1 MARKKTIE
9 AVDSEISKIKSDMS
23 KLQECYDKL
32 AEKLEDL
39 QNQKRR
45 IEADTIMEA
54 YLKSGKNFDEIYDIF
69 ESMMAFSVTFL
80 QSSQL

>member
-9 AVDSEISKIKSDMS
+9 AIENEISKVKSDMS
-23 KLQECYDKL
+23 KLQNRYNKL

-39 QNQKRR
+39 QKQQRR

-54 YLKSGKNFDEIYDIF
+54 YLKSGKNFDEI
-69 ESMMAFSVTFL
+69 MTFL
-80 QSSQL
+80 SP

>member
-9 AVDSEISKIKSDMS
+9 AIENEISKVKSEMS
-23 KLQECYDKL
+23 KLQNRYNKL

-39 QNQKRR
+39 QKQKRR

-54 YLKSGKNFDEIYDIF
+54 YLKSGKNFDEI
-69 ESMMAFSVTFL
+69 MTFL
-80 QSSQL
+80 SP

>member
-9 AVDSEISKIKSDMS
+9 AIENEISKVKSDMS
-23 KLQECYDKL
+23 KLQNRYNKL

-39 QNQKRR
+39 QKQKRR

-54 YLKSGKNFDEIYDIF
+54 YLKSGKNFGEI
-69 ESMMAFSVTFL
+69 MTFL
-80 QSSQL
+80 SP

>member
-9 AVDSEISKIKSDMS
+9 AIENEISKVKSDMS
-23 KLQECYDKL
+23 KLQDRYDKL

-39 QNQKRR
+39 QKQKRR

-54 YLKSGKNFDEIYDIF
+54 YLKNGKNFDEI
-69 ESMMAFSVTFL
+69 MTFL
-80 QSSQL
+80 RP

>member
-9 AVDSEISKIKSDMS
+9 AIENEISKVKSDMS
-23 KLQECYDKL
+23 KLQNRYNKL

-39 QNQKRR
+39 QKQKRR

-54 YLKSGKNFDEIYDIF
+54 YLKSGKNYDEI
-69 ESMMAFSVTFL
+69 MTFL
-80 QSSQL
+80 SP

>member
-9 AVDSEISKIKSDMS
+9 AIENEISKVKSDMS
-23 KLQECYDKL
+23 KQQNRYNKL

-39 QNQKRR
+39 QKQKRR

-54 YLKSGKNFDEIYDIF
+54 YLKSGKNFDEI
-69 ESMMAFSVTFL
+69 MTFL
-80 QSSQL
+80 SP

>member
-9 AVDSEISKIKSDMS
+9 AIENEISKVKSDMS
-23 KLQECYDKL
+23 KLQNRYNKL

-39 QNQKRR
+39 QKQKRR

-54 YLKSGKNFDEIYDIF
+54 YLKSGKNFDEI
-69 ESMMAFSVTFL
+69 MTF
-80 QSSQL
+80 

>member
-9 AVDSEISKIKSDMS
+9 AIENEISKVKSDMS
-23 KLQECYDKL
+23 KLQNRYNKL

-39 QNQKRR
+39 QKQKRR

-54 YLKSGKNFDEIYDIF
+54 YLKSGKNFD
-69 ESMMAFSVTFL
+69 
-80 QSSQL
+80 

>member
-9 AVDSEISKIKSDMS
+9 AIDSEISKVKSDMS
-23 KLQECYDKL
+23 KLQDRYDKL

-39 QNQKRR
+39 QKQKRR

-54 YLKSGKNFDEIYDIF
+54 YLKSGQNFDEI
-69 ESMMAFSVTFL
+69 MTFL
-80 QSSQL
+80 RP

>member
-9 AVDSEISKIKSDMS
+9 AIDSENSKVKSDMS
-23 KLQECYDKL
+23 KMQDRYDKL

-39 QNQKRR
+39 QKQKRR

-54 YLKSGKNFDEIYDIF
+54 YLKNGKNFDEI
-69 ESMMAFSVTFL
+69 MTFL
-80 QSSQL
+80 RP

>member
-9 AVDSEISKIKSDMS
+9 AIENEISKVKSDMS
-23 KLQECYDKL
+23 KLQNRYNKL

-39 QNQKRR
+39 QKQKRR

-54 YLKSGKNFDEIYDIF
+54 YLRSGKNFDEI
-69 ESMMAFSVTFL
+69 MTFL
-80 QSSQL
+80 SP